1 MQEIVRSV
9 FFLMGGRISDSC
21 TLEETLMAT
30 NVAIAHWTLERF
42 KNRFG
47 EQTSHAH
54 AQTLHQGPLL
64 IHLSSSV
71 GIVDRCVVQ
80 SSLDCLIGRERA

>member
-1 MQEIVRSV
+1 MYVSHFFLDVQEIVRSV

-30 NVAIAHWTLERF
+30 NVAIAHWTLEHF

-47 EQTSHAH
+47 EHTSHSFIVFRLGNIPSILCAIF
-54 AQTLHQGPLL
+54 AG
-64 IHLSSSV
+64 SS
-71 GIVDRCVVQ
+71 GW
-80 SSLDCLIGRERA
+80 